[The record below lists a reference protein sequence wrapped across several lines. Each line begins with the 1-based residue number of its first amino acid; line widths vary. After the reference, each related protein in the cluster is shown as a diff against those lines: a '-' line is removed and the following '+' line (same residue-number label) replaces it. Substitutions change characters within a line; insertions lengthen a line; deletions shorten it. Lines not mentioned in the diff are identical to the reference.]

1 MTRRVWIDNDGCP
14 REVREMIF
22 KAAAKRRFPVTVVGN
37 AYTKVP
43 TGITMIVVSQ
53 DFDAADNHVAE
64 ECGAGDLVI
73 TADVP
78 LADRVVGKGA
88 VALSPRGLIFDR
100 ENIAEKLATRNLM
113 AELRSGGE
121 IFGGPSTYDG
131 KAKEKFANSFDRLV
145 TKMLNQNQL

>member
-1 MTRRVWIDNDGCP
+1 MTKRVWIDNDGCP
-14 REVREMIF
+14 RDVREVVF
-22 KAAAKRRFPVTVVGN
+22 KAAAKRNFPVTVVGN
-37 AYTKVP
+37 AFTKVP
-43 TGITMIVVSQ
+43 AGIAMIVVSQ

-78 LADRVVGKGA
+78 LADRVVEKGA
-88 VALSPRGLIFDR
+88 LAVSPRGLIFNP

-121 IFGGPSTYDG
+121 IFGGPTSYDG

-145 TKMLNQNQL
+145 TKMLAG